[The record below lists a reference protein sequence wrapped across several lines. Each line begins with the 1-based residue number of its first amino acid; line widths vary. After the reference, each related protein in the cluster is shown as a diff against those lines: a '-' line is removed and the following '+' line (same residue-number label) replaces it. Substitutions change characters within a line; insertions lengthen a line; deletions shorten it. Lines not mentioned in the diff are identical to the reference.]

1 MSDEQQFTRYRVI
14 ITVTSAVR
22 TPAGSDP
29 APLKRGQ
36 GRVREVPT
44 RVQCLRPAQRAT
56 VSHQLSDAPSAT
68 AWGQGAAENETVAG
82 GVLCSH
88 STGRVSPG
96 ARRSAD
102 TGVYPCGVR

>member
-36 GRVREVPT
+36 GRVREVPDASPMLKAGPAGYSESPAFRRT
-44 RVQCLRPAQRAT
+44 KRDRVGPRGSRERA
-56 VSHQLSDAPSAT
+56 
-68 AWGQGAAENETVAG
+68 
-82 GVLCSH
+82 
-88 STGRVSPG
+88 R
-96 ARRSAD
+96 
-102 TGVYPCGVR
+102 GVYQTYQATGGPSILVVGLTCL